1 MRACEVVG
9 ALPLDTA
16 HLWNQGTLG
25 YQWQSMAIK
34 WQSMEIQGDLTCG
47 TEAHGTCP
55 QAAIGLLREAHLW
68 NRGALGNQWQSSG
81 NQVAINGNQV
91 AIKGDQGRS

>member
-1 MRACEVVG
+1 
-9 ALPLDTA
+9 
-16 HLWNQGTLG
+16 
-25 YQWQSMAIK
+25 MAIK